1 MATDR
6 IGAPGRRDVLKGLAA
21 GGALAAAGAAP
32 GWVQAQS
39 SAPIRLG
46 FQVHRTGIGAAYGR
60 WYQRTAEAALK
71 VLNEQG
77 GIAGRP
83 VEIAF
88 EDDGTDPKRGTE
100 VVEKFASQNMDV
112 VYGTLFS
119 NVVMGSAARAG
130 ELRMPYLVCSEG
142 HHVASGALNRWTL
155 QPGITDVKI
164 AGAVDGA
171 LGGGEPRQEGDDALP
186 RLRLR
191 LRPPRLLLQG
201 DGGAG
206 RRDARAHRDPAD
218 RDLLHPLPAAHPEG
232 APRCSTT

>member
-6 IGAPGRRDVLKGLAA
+6 IGAAGRRDILKGLAA
-21 GGALAAAGAAP
+21 GTALAATGLRP

-39 SAPIRLG
+39 AEPIRLG

-71 VLNEQG
+71 VLNEGG

-83 VEIAF
+83 VEIVF

-119 NVVMGSAARAG
+119 NVVMSSAARAG
-130 ELRMPYLVCSEG
+130 ELTMPYLVCSEG
-142 HHVASGALNRWTL
+142 HHVAAGA
-155 QPGITDVKI
+155 QPLD
-164 AGAVDGA
+164 AAARHHRREEPGAVDGA
-171 LGGGEPRQEGDDALP
+171 LGRGEPRQEGDDALP

-206 RRDARAHRDPAD
+206 RR
-218 RDLLHPLPAAHPEG
+218 
-232 APRCSTT
+232 RCSS